1 MENTGYFFP
10 PFVPGD
16 DSIPLTLP
24 QGTSVTGMLPA
35 PLQLQGSSGS
45 SSALS
50 LRPQTFPQNQLRSPL
65 SLPASQSATRN
76 QPQPRPR
83 PQIQSHNNQQEQP
96 SRAVTKKSVS
106 GFTIACAN
114 CRSKKI
120 KVGNTV
126 MPYSK
131 RYIRDLQQR
140 IEDLEKALRES
151 EQCRIR
157 QQRDLISLTGL
168 NQFSGAYH
176 TGSFFSKK
184 PPSTIILRLCDG
196 RYQMDGKQR
205 SFGPTSSLHLTVN
218 VTEDP
223 TWSII
228 EAWGE
233 RSTESCETDNF
244 ELDSETQNYLL
255 NLYWKYQH
263 TELQVFHK
271 EAFLRDMSTGKSG
284 FYSKALLYCILSCAA
299 RISHRP
305 EIRAL
310 VLPSH
315 SSGQDPQQSGTE
327 QRPLLF
333 TAASRL
339 LEQELR
345 RPQITTIS
353 SLLLLSVIYCASSQ
367 DTRGLSLTGTCL
379 LYPILCN
386 FILMD
391 RTACRLA
398 LKLELHRD
406 CSHLNLPQM
415 DVEARQIAF
424 WGCVVFDRLWGLY
437 LGRECFL
444 RLDETVTIPRPGQS
458 QYAAPWNCLLAGA
471 WSSLLE
477 LVGLICENL
486 NHGRCNMA
494 QVNQLGDRLHH
505 WYIRLDPS
513 LHYQKNGSPSV
524 AVMHMQYSAAI
535 ILLYRPLADFG
546 KEGAEKSEYSNQFRL
561 ICLQHSFNIT
571 NYLTDY
577 RNYHGNATTLSGV
590 ALHIIS
596 QAAIT
601 FIAEISERR
610 NTDVS
615 NEYMCLA
622 VCVQTLLELE
632 QTYLVAQQVRKLL
645 KKIVRLCNL
654 EDSRLKPAAIM
665 PNDRIGSSLGYASS
679 ARPAPS
685 SRITVMNELNDDDEY
700 EDDAVSDEVL
710 LQRLQS
716 LPPDQPTTPEPA
728 NISDI
733 QLPSMPYTQ
742 YIPPQDL
749 LSTYAS
755 PPDPL
760 YQF

>member
-1 MENTGYFFP
+1 MENSGYFFP
-10 PFVPGD
+10 AFMPGDD

-24 QGTSVTGMLPA
+24 QSASVKWGQDAGMLPA
-35 PLQLQGSSGS
+35 PLQLPASSGS
-45 SSALS
+45 ASALS
-50 LRPQTFPQNQLRSPL
+50 LRPQTLPQNQLRSPL
-65 SLPASQSATRN
+65 SLPASQSPTRN

-83 PQIQSHNNQQEQP
+83 PQIQSPNNQQEQL
-96 SRAVTKKSVS
+96 SRAVTKKSGS
-106 GFTIACAN
+106 GFTVACAN

-120 KVGNTV
+120 KVGNTCLLEPGGCRKCKKLGIPCPGPDV
-126 MPYSK
+126 DERKRPYSK

-151 EQCRIR
+151 EHCRIR
-157 QQRDLISLTGL
+157 QQRDLINLTGL
-168 NQFSGAYH
+168 SQFSGAYH

-184 PPSTIILRLCDG
+184 PPSSVILRLCDG

-233 RSTESCETDNF
+233 KSTESSESDNF

-310 VLPSH
+310 VLSSH
-315 SSGQDPQQSGTE
+315 SSCQDPQQSRPE

-345 RPQITTIS
+345 RPQITTIA

-367 DTRGLSLTGTCL
+367 DTRGLNC
-379 LYPILCN
+379 
-386 FILMD
+386 
-391 RTACRLA
+391 
-398 LKLELHRD
+398 
-406 CSHLNLPQM
+406 M
-415 DVEARQIAF
+415 DVEARQITF

-444 RLDETVTIPRPGQS
+444 QLDETVTIPRPGYS

-546 KEGAEKSEYSNQFRL
+546 KERAEKSEYSSQFRL

-610 NTDVS
+610 NTDVG

-645 KKIVRLCNL
+645 KKIVRMCNL
-654 EDSRLKPAAIM
+654 EDSRLKPAAMI
-665 PNDRIGSSLGYASS
+665 PNDRIGSSLGYVST
-679 ARPAPS
+679 ARLAPS
-685 SRITVMNELNDDDEY
+685 SRITPMEEFDDDDEY
-700 EDDAVSDEVL
+700 ENDGVDDEIL

-716 LPPDQPTTPEPA
+716 LPPDEPTTTDPD
-728 NISDI
+728 NLSDT

-749 LSTYAS
+749 LSTYA
-755 PPDPL
+755 PPLDPL

>member
-1 MENTGYFFP
+1 MEN
-10 PFVPGD
+10 
-16 DSIPLTLP
+16 SER
-24 QGTSVTGMLPA
+24 QREMGTRRGNA
-35 PLQLQGSSGS
+35 SS
-45 SSALS
+45 
-50 LRPQTFPQNQLRSPL
+50 P
-65 SLPASQSATRN
+65 SATASVLGIGISAFASTSN
-76 QPQPRPR
+76 ITSEPTSFTVVTPS
-83 PQIQSHNNQQEQP
+83 ITQEQL
-96 SRAVTKKSVS
+96 SRAVTKKSGS
-106 GFTIACAN
+106 GFTVACAN

-126 MPYSK
+126 MLNLPTGARRVPYSK

-151 EQCRIR
+151 EHCRIR
-157 QQRDLISLTGL
+157 QQRDLINLTGL
-168 NQFSGAYH
+168 SQFSGAYH

-184 PPSTIILRLCDG
+184 PPSSVILRLCDG

-233 RSTESCETDNF
+233 KSTESSESDNF

-284 FYSKALLYCILSCAA
+284 FY
-299 RISHRP
+299 
-305 EIRAL
+305 
-310 VLPSH
+310 
-315 SSGQDPQQSGTE
+315 
-327 QRPLLF
+327 
-333 TAASRL
+333 
-339 LEQELR
+339 
-345 RPQITTIS
+345 
-353 SLLLLSVIYCASSQ
+353 
-367 DTRGLSLTGTCL
+367 
-379 LYPILCN
+379 
-386 FILMD
+386 

-415 DVEARQIAF
+415 DVEARQITF

-444 RLDETVTIPRPGQS
+444 QLDETVTIPRPGYS

-546 KEGAEKSEYSNQFRL
+546 KERAEKSEYSSQFRL

-610 NTDVS
+610 NTDVG

-645 KKIVRLCNL
+645 KKIVRMCNL
-654 EDSRLKPAAIM
+654 EDSRLKPAAMI
-665 PNDRIGSSLGYASS
+665 PNDRIGSSLGYVST
-679 ARPAPS
+679 ARLAPS
-685 SRITVMNELNDDDEY
+685 SRITPMEEFDDDDEY
-700 EDDAVSDEVL
+700 ENDGVDDEIL

-716 LPPDQPTTPEPA
+716 LPPDEPTTTDPD
-728 NISDI
+728 NLSDT

-749 LSTYAS
+749 LSTYA
-755 PPDPL
+755 PPLDPL

>member
-1 MENTGYFFP
+1 MENSGYFFP
-10 PFVPGD
+10 AFMPGDD

-24 QGTSVTGMLPA
+24 QSASVKWGQDAGMLPA
-35 PLQLQGSSGS
+35 PLQLPASSGS
-45 SSALS
+45 ASALS
-50 LRPQTFPQNQLRSPL
+50 LRPQTLPQNQLRSPL
-65 SLPASQSATRN
+65 SLPASQSPTRN

-83 PQIQSHNNQQEQP
+83 PQIQSPNNQQEQL
-96 SRAVTKKSVS
+96 SRAVTKKSGS
-106 GFTIACAN
+106 GFTVACAN

-126 MPYSK
+126 MLNLPTGARRVPYSK

-151 EQCRIR
+151 EHCRIR
-157 QQRDLISLTGL
+157 QQRDLINLTGL
-168 NQFSGAYH
+168 SQFSGAYH

-184 PPSTIILRLCDG
+184 PPSSVILRLCDG

-233 RSTESCETDNF
+233 KSTESSESDNF

-310 VLPSH
+310 VLSSH
-315 SSGQDPQQSGTE
+315 SSCQDPQQSRPE

-345 RPQITTIS
+345 RPQITTIA

-367 DTRGLSLTGTCL
+367 DTRGLSLTGTNCVWTL
-379 LYPILCN
+379 K
-386 FILMD
+386 
-391 RTACRLA
+391 RGRL
-398 LKLELHRD
+398 H
-406 CSHLNLPQM
+406 S
-415 DVEARQIAF
+415 
-424 WGCVVFDRLWGLY
+424 GVVL
-437 LGRECFL
+437 
-444 RLDETVTIPRPGQS
+444 
-458 QYAAPWNCLLAGA
+458 
-471 WSSLLE
+471 SLTE

-546 KEGAEKSEYSNQFRL
+546 KERAEKSEYSSQFRL

-610 NTDVS
+610 NTDVG

-645 KKIVRLCNL
+645 KKIVRMCNL
-654 EDSRLKPAAIM
+654 EDSRLKPAAMI
-665 PNDRIGSSLGYASS
+665 PNDRIGSSLGYVST
-679 ARPAPS
+679 ARLAPS
-685 SRITVMNELNDDDEY
+685 SRITPMEEFDDDDEY
-700 EDDAVSDEVL
+700 ENDGVDDEIL

-716 LPPDQPTTPEPA
+716 LPPDEPTTTDPD
-728 NISDI
+728 NLSDT

-749 LSTYAS
+749 LSTYA
-755 PPDPL
+755 PPLDPL